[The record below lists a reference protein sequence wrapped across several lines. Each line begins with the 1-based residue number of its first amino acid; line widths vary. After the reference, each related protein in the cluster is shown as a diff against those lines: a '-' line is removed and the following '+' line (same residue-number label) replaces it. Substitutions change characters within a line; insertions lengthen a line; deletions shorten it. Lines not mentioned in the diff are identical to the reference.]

1 MTATLFQDPL
11 ATTVAPATK
20 APASAPGAIT
30 ATFIAPTATIDSHI
44 HSTLIRKAQQAHAE
58 AAKNDLA
65 DELAAALAG
74 TKPLRA
80 R

>member
-11 ATTVAPATK
+11 ATTLAPATK
-20 APASAPGAIT
+20 APASVPGAIA
-30 ATFIAPTATIDSHI
+30 ATFIAPTTTIDGDI
-44 HSTLIRKAQQAHAE
+44 HSKLIRKAQQAHAE
-58 AAKNDLA
+58 AAKNELA

-74 TKPLRA
+74 TKPLRV